1 MKLWGRGLER
11 SVFYEFFEGQRVTE
25 VSSAALLPEKLP
37 LVLLLVAGRSN
48 CPRHMSCCGELT
60 VWSYR
65 IGLVMKM
72 ISSTFLPV

>member
-1 MKLWGRGLER
+1 MSSLRVKESQR
-11 SVFYEFFEGQRVTE
+11 SLLQG
-25 VSSAALLPEKLP
+25 ALLPEKLP

>member
-1 MKLWGRGLER
+1 MSSLRVKESQR
-11 SVFYEFFEGQRVTE
+11 SLLQG
-25 VSSAALLPEKLP
+25 SLLPEKLP
-37 LVLLLVAGRSN
+37 LLLLLVAGRSN

-65 IGLVMKM
+65 IGLVIKM